1 MDNHQRTP
9 SGISHYTFKEFDEV
23 SMIMHE
29 PDQFGP
35 PDQPRP
41 VRFDIEKDSSQ
52 ATKKTSKS
60 NGGGGGFWEFLCLEK
75 SDTSK

>member
-1 MDNHQRTP
+1 
-9 SGISHYTFKEFDEV
+9 
-23 SMIMHE
+23 MIMHE